1 MYSKTVQNSETSQ
14 EQELLVELLSTNSRF
29 SRAMGRLDGGERSMV
44 SWRLLSNLRYHGSQR
59 VTQLA
64 ELEKISQPAMTGIV
78 NQLEKHGLV
87 ERKADATD
95 KRAHL
100 ITLTPQ
106 GEKELAEF
114 RNRNAAQAA
123 PAFAH
128 LSDFDRAV
136 LLRASELL
144 TGISERLEH
153 MKYTT
158 ENTQ

>member
-1 MYSKTVQNSETSQ
+1 MYSKTVQKSEMSQ
-14 EQELLVELLSTNSRF
+14 EQEVLVELLSTSSRF
-29 SRAMGRLDGGERSMV
+29 SRAMSRLDGGERSMV
-44 SWRLLSNLRYHGSQR
+44 SWRLLSNLRYHGPLR

-87 ERKADATD
+87 ERKADETD

-100 ITLTPQ
+100 ITLTQQ
-106 GEKELAEF
+106 GKDELADF
-114 RNRNAAQAA
+114 RSRNAVQAA

-136 LLRASELL
+136 LRRAFELL
-144 TGISERLEH
+144 ADISERLEY
-153 MKYTT
+153 MKHTT
-158 ENTQ
+158 ENPQ